1 MNKPTIWKKKAFWTW
16 ALFLC
21 TFVPV
26 LMTGCVRQTSTSEDT
41 AIQFY
46 KAVWV
51 DGDIQEARSF
61 TAPSVKGRELT
72 WRIKE
77 TRRIRPVN
85 SPILIV
91 ESPMHASMN
100 PARKIYLIRRPRD
113 RRDFQVELARRDG
126 HWIVTG
132 FKQNYHP
139 LRGGYNSDETFER
152 LHHEHPG
159 LKWRHID
166 QP

>member
-1 MNKPTIWKKKAFWTW
+1 MNKRTIWKKPATWTW
-16 ALFLC
+16 AFLLS
-21 TFVPV
+21 VSLLV
-26 LMTGCVRQTSTSEDT
+26 LMTACIRQTSTSEDT

-51 DGDIQEARSF
+51 DGDIQHARSF
-61 TAPSVKGRELT
+61 VSPSVKGRELT
-72 WRIKE
+72 WRIEE
-77 TRRIRPVN
+77 TRRNRPVN

-91 ESPMHASMN
+91 ESPLHASMN

-113 RRDFQVELARRDG
+113 RRDFQVELARQDG

-132 FKQNYHP
+132 FKQNYHS

-152 LHHEHPG
+152 LQYEHPG